1 MTTVNKSSSKVVR
14 VFILQIVFLM
24 KGPQRRTHLVVM
36 VSFHQQTNLEKP
48 VLFFFPHRGTFIEF
62 RNGMLN
68 VSPIGR
74 SCTQEERKEF
84 FELDK
89 VTAQST

>member
-1 MTTVNKSSSKVVR
+1 MTPINKSSSKVVD
-14 VFILQIVFLM
+14 VFILQVGFLM
-24 KGPQRRTHLVVM
+24 KCPQRRTPLVVM
-36 VSFHQQTNLEKP
+36 VSFHQQTNWKAVP
-48 VLFFFPHRGTFIEF
+48 FSPPHRGTFIEF

-89 VTAQST
+89 VTAQSS